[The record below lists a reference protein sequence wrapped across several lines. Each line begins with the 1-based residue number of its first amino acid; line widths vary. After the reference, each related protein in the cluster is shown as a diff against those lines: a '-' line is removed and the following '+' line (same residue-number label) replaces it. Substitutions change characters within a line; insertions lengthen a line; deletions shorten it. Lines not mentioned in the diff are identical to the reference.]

1 MTAASYLTCVT
12 TAASLL
18 VLSACTA
25 QAGNS
30 HPGVLETSAGVFAFT
45 LTSCSVYR
53 GDGVDD
59 IEIEGP
65 GTAPDGEKFFFE
77 LSSTGNAMTIGLGVD
92 GPFASPER
100 QLKAGRYASQE
111 FTLVVSERQM
121 SASGV
126 VLVDENGALVDDNA
140 TLTIDCGA

>member
-18 VLSACTA
+18 VLSACSA

-59 IEIEGP
+59 IEIDGP

-77 LSSTGNAMTIGLGVD
+77 LSSTGNELTIGLGVD

-100 QLKAGRYASQE
+100 RLKAGRYVSQE

-126 VLVDENGALVDDNA
+126 VLVDENGALVDGNA